1 MSYLVLL
8 DSSNTSLSVGLAKE
22 DVLLDYVSYEAWQE
36 QSEHM
41 IPELNCLLDKNNVSR
56 EEISGVI
63 VSVGPGSYT
72 GVRIA
77 ITIAKV
83 MATALKCDLYEVS
96 SLRVLKSGDNP
107 SICLINAR
115 SGRSYIGVY
124 QGNETILKDQIMT
137 NDEVL
142 NYIKE
147 HPTYVVCGNTGYL
160 SIEGYQSNI
169 CNEMVSLKNSLT
181 KAENPMAVSPIYMR
195 D

>member
-22 DVLLDYVSYEAWQE
+22 DVLLDSVSYEAWQE

-41 IPELNCLLDKNNVSR
+41 IPELNCLLDKHNVSR
-56 EEISGVI
+56 EEITGVI

-83 MATALKCDLYEVS
+83 LATSLKCNLYEVS

-115 SGRSYIGVY
+115 SGRSYVGVY
-124 QGNETILKDQIMT
+124 KGNETILKDQIMT

-142 NYIKE
+142 NYIKSN
-147 HPTYVVCGNTGYL
+147 PSYVVCGNTGYL
-160 SIEGYQSNI
+160 SIKGYQSNI
-169 CNEMVSLKNSLT
+169 CAEMVSLKSSLV
-181 KAENPMAVSPIYMR
+181 KAENPMSVSPVYMR

>member
-1 MSYLVLL
+1 MSYTVLL

-22 DVLLDYVSYEAWQE
+22 DELLDSVSYEAWQE

-41 IPELNCLLDKNNVSR
+41 IPELNYLLDKHKVSKD
-56 EEISGVI
+56 EISGII

-83 MATALKCDLYEVS
+83 MATVLKCDLFTVS
-96 SLRVLKSGDNP
+96 SLRVLKDGDNP

-115 SGRSYIGVY
+115 SNRSYIGVY
-124 QGNETILKDQIMT
+124 KGNEIILEDQIMT
-137 NDEVL
+137 NDKVIEYINEHK
-142 NYIKE
+142 NYS
-147 HPTYVVCGNTGYL
+147 VCGNVNYL
-160 SIEGYQSNI
+160 SLKGVESNI
-169 CNEMVSLKNSLT
+169 CEQMVSLKKSLT
-181 KAENPMAVSPIYMR
+181 PSENPMAVSPIYMR